1 MLKINFVNQY
11 DDSKEYKK
19 IITKILK
26 IAAKYLKLK
35 GRNVINII
43 LVNDEEIKRLN
54 GQYRQIDKVTDVLS
68 FENDDYTDE
77 LGDVFISIVKAK
89 SQTEKYKH
97 SFSRDL
103 SFLTVHGFLHCLGY
117 DHLVMDGEKEM
128 FGIQDEIL
136 NKSQFRRTK
145 WINYMN

>member
-19 IITKILK
+19 IITKILRV
-26 IAAKYLKLK
+26 AAKHLKLK
-35 GRNVINII
+35 GKNVINVI

-77 LGDVFISIVKAK
+77 LGDVFISIDKAK
-89 SQTEKYKH
+89 SQAEEYQH
-97 SFSRDL
+97 SFSREL
-103 SFLTVHGFLHCLGY
+103 AFLTVHGFLHCLGY
-117 DHLVMDGEKEM
+117 DHLVSNDEKEM

-145 WINYMN
+145 WKNYMN

>member
-19 IITKILK
+19 IITKILRV
-26 IAAKYLKLK
+26 AAKHLKLK
-35 GRNVINII
+35 GKNVINVI

-77 LGDVFISIVKAK
+77 LGDVFISIDKAK
-89 SQTEKYKH
+89 SQAEEYQH
-97 SFSRDL
+97 SFSREL
-103 SFLTVHGFLHCLGY
+103 AFLTVHGFLHCLGY
-117 DHLVMDGEKEM
+117 DHLVSNDEKEM

-145 WINYMN
+145 

>member
-26 IAAKYLKLK
+26 IAAKHLKLK

-77 LGDVFISIVKAK
+77 LGDVFISINKAK
-89 SQTEKYKH
+89 SQAEDYQH
-97 SFSRDL
+97 SFSREL
-103 SFLTVHGFLHCLGY
+103 AFLTVHGFLHCLGY
-117 DHLVMDGEKEM
+117 DHLVSDDEKEM

-145 WINYMN
+145 WKNYMN

>member
-19 IITKILK
+19 IITKILRV
-26 IAAKYLKLK
+26 AAKHLKLK
-35 GRNVINII
+35 GKNVINVI

-77 LGDVFISIVKAK
+77 LGDVFISIDKAK
-89 SQTEKYKH
+89 SQAEEYQH
-97 SFSRDL
+97 SFSREL
-103 SFLTVHGFLHCLGY
+103 AFLTVHGFLHCLGY
-117 DHLVMDGEKEM
+117 DHLVSDDEKEM

-145 WINYMN
+145 

>member
-19 IITKILK
+19 IITNILK
-26 IAAKYLKLK
+26 IAAKHLKLK
-35 GRNVINII
+35 GKNVINII

-77 LGDVFISIVKAK
+77 LGDVFISIDKAK
-89 SQTEKYKH
+89 SQAEEYQH
-97 SFSRDL
+97 SFSREL
-103 SFLTVHGFLHCLGY
+103 AFLTVHGFLHCLGY
-117 DHLVMDGEKEM
+117 DHLVSDDEKEM

-145 WINYMN
+145 WKNYMN

>member
-19 IITKILK
+19 IIAKILRV
-26 IAAKYLKLK
+26 AAKHLKLK
-35 GRNVINII
+35 GKNVINVI

-77 LGDVFISIVKAK
+77 LGDVFISIDKAK
-89 SQTEKYKH
+89 SQAEEYQH
-97 SFSRDL
+97 SFSREL
-103 SFLTVHGFLHCLGY
+103 AFLTVHGFLHCLGY
-117 DHLVMDGEKEM
+117 DHLFSNDEKEM

-145 WINYMN
+145 